1 MNHSLIEGSDRRAI
15 LPVIHLRVPSD
26 LWFELVCFRKKDIR
40 FTARNENDTH
50 TVCIHDVF
58 CFDEVYFY
66 GALVAIDDGYLQNP
80 TKCRSCLTKMAM
92 FDALQSRSNPSHKFL
107 ICIQLQLSSGET
119 LDRKLSPKLYGN
131 LNRLS
136 IFCRCLCRLK
146 LIVYQI
152 NICRS

>member
-58 CFDEVYFY
+58 CFDEVYIY

-92 FDALQSRSNPSHKFL
+92 FDALQSRSNRLISFL
-107 ICIQLQLSSGET
+107 FVYNYSYLVVKRLI
-119 LDRKLSPKLYGN
+119 GN
-131 LNRLS
+131 FPQNTTVIS
-136 IFCRCLCRLK
+136 IVLASF
-146 LIVYQI
+146 VGVFVG
-152 NICRS
+152 